1 MRFLSVVVACTVVAL
16 CGMVAAGAEAAPEI
30 GRCVTVAKSG
40 RLYMGHYLD
49 KSCNTQASPQEI
61 NNGGSA
67 NRYEWEAGPGGDGGT
82 YTTKGK
88 GGQIKTSRFPVNCKK
103 TLGQGAILSTGTV
116 DAKLTFTGCELGTH
130 TKEEC
135 HSNGAGAGEIDTGN
149 LLGTVVEKPGKEI
162 FVEYEPPRGEGPWAQ
177 FECAPHD
184 RPKVEVEGEVTAQW
198 AGIADVSV
206 KKSLIEAGATVG
218 EQFLIA
224 EYLTLSREEEEE
236 EAVITFTQTVK
247 FGERYEIRTGEA

>member
-116 DAKLTFTGCELGTH
+116 DAKLTFTGCELAKKIDRTRHARGNAV
-130 TKEEC
+130 
-135 HSNGAGAGEIDTGN
+135 SGA
-149 LLGTVVEKPGKEI
+149 
-162 FVEYEPPRGEGPWAQ
+162 
-177 FECAPHD
+177 
-184 RPKVEVEGEVTAQW
+184 
-198 AGIADVSV
+198 
-206 KKSLIEAGATVG
+206 
-218 EQFLIA
+218 
-224 EYLTLSREEEEE
+224 
-236 EAVITFTQTVK
+236 
-247 FGERYEIRTGEA
+247 IRTAAASPSTEWSGRPR